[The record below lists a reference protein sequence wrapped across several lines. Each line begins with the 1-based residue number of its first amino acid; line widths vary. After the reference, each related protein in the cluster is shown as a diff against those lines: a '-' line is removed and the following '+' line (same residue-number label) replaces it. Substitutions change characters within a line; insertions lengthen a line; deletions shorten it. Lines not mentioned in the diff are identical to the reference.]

1 MKYAIQLFLIIFLI
15 LVGYGFYLNEQIPKS
30 GDKWIGFGVLLMAF
44 VLMPLFIYHRYKKK
58 NVKDYLMNNFTE
70 NKKENPEN
78 Q

>member
-1 MKYAIQLFLIIFLI
+1 MKYLI
-15 LVGYGFYLNEQIPKS
+15 LVLLVVFIALVGSGSYLNTEIAKS